1 MIIWRFYGPIA
12 LAPRIFRRV
21 LYRARPAPC
30 STPTGNEQWH
40 SLTWFHLCIS
50 ISVKNM
56 QQLLQ
61 QNTTR
66 LNHHQ
71 ISVEHQA
78 GPSAT
83 PSCGAEGLA
92 SKVAPCSFVRW
103 SQLQTSEVQMV
114 SASIS
119 PSGSTIPSPS
129 PFTKTN
135 SKTQQDLST
144 PKSWVRFFLRI

>member
-1 MIIWRFYGPIA
+1 
-12 LAPRIFRRV
+12 
-21 LYRARPAPC
+21 
-30 STPTGNEQWH
+30 
-40 SLTWFHLCIS
+40 
-50 ISVKNM
+50 M

-66 LNHHQ
+66 LNHQ

-144 PKSWVRFFLRI
+144 PKS